1 MGSNLVKAL
10 PLFQEHINKLQNLK
24 SNQFKNLNI
33 NASSMHI
40 NKNTSEGRLNL
51 KLNQLTKYSLN
62 LTSAGSTTLDNKE
75 LILTTKGSLTE
86 KSEIKNNE
94 TEVNKPFKVIDML
107 KKVPSKKTENIVNN
121 TEVKNY
127 LDNFT
132 SFNVDIAQ
140 SQNIIYKFNNRKNN
154 LKQNISSILENSFLT
169 MASLI
174 SKPIYSFT
182 HNKVVIHFS
191 FFLFNKYLYN
201 SKLNS
206 KFLALNNKNIENLCA
221 NLSNLYGKPVELDL
235 VCLKYPFHDS
245 HILANYLGRICDINF
260 KPYIFIL
267 DKIFNN
273 ANIKNPTTR
282 IPESNNIIPT
292 FLTGLKIKLAGRL
305 LKQKIVPRRTV
316 KTTQI
321 GSLTRSSAD
330 LVSKSRFTTKN
341 KRGTFSITITMGH
354 RFY

>member
-1 MGSNLVKAL
+1 
-10 PLFQEHINKLQNLK
+10 
-24 SNQFKNLNI
+24 
-33 NASSMHI
+33 
-40 NKNTSEGRLNL
+40 
-51 KLNQLTKYSLN
+51 
-62 LTSAGSTTLDNKE
+62 
-75 LILTTKGSLTE
+75 
-86 KSEIKNNE
+86 
-94 TEVNKPFKVIDML
+94 ML

-174 SKPIYSFT
+174 SKPIYSIT

-191 FFLFNKYLYN
+191 FFLFNKYLYRY
-201 SKLNS
+201 SKVNS